1 MNLSALPSLSPA
13 LVARLAKH
21 EHQHKYDH
29 GHALVV
35 AGGPGQGGAA
45 RLAAM
50 AALRVG
56 AGLVTLGCPPEA
68 LTENAAQM
76 TSVMVRSL
84 RGSAGLEDAL
94 TDRRLSALC
103 LGPGLGRGTE
113 PRNMVRV
120 ALAVRRPV
128 VLDADALTSFAET
141 PRALFV
147 LLHGAAILTP
157 HMGEFA
163 RLFPEQAT
171 GLDSAGLD
179 DRRAAVR
186 AAAARCGAVVLL
198 KGAVTLAA
206 DPAGHM
212 AELHLTGAQA
222 VPWLATGGTGD
233 VLAGLLAGL
242 LARGFSP
249 LQAVE
254 AGAWLHAAA
263 ARAAGP
269 GLIAEDLPGRLPAV
283 FADLGL

>member
-1 MNLSALPSLSPA
+1 
-13 LVARLAKH
+13 
-21 EHQHKYDH
+21 
-29 GHALVV
+29 
-35 AGGPGQGGAA
+35 
-45 RLAAM
+45 M

-76 TSVMVRSL
+76 TSVMVRSI

-94 TDRRLSALC
+94 ADPRLNAMC
-103 LGPGLGRGTE
+103 LGPGLGQGTE

-120 ALAVRRPV
+120 ALATRRPV
-128 VLDADALTSFAET
+128 VLDADALSSFAT
-141 PRALFV
+141 APRALFV
-147 LLHGAAILTP
+147 LLHGTAILTP
-157 HMGEFA
+157 HLGEFT
-163 RLFPEQAT
+163 RLFREQAD
-171 GLDSAGLD
+171 GLKDAGLD

-198 KGAVTLAA
+198 KGPVTLAA

-212 AELHLTGAQA
+212 TELHLTGSNA

-233 VLAGLLAGL
+233 VLAGLLTGL

-249 LQAVE
+249 LQATE

-263 ARAAGP
+263 ARLAGP
-269 GLIAEDLPGRLPAV
+269 GLIAEDLPGLLPTV
-283 FADLGL
+283 FTDLGL

>member
-1 MNLSALPSLSPA
+1 MNGPLPPLSPA
-13 LVARLAKH
+13 LAARLAKH

-29 GHALVV
+29 GHALVL
-35 AGGPGQGGAA
+35 AGGPGHGGAA
-45 RLAAM
+45 RLAAV

-76 TSVMVRSL
+76 TSVMVRQV

-94 TDRRLSALC
+94 ADPRVGALC
-103 LGPGLGRGTE
+103 LGPGLGQGTE

-120 ALAVRRPV
+120 ALAARRPV
-128 VLDADALTSFAET
+128 VLDADALSSFAT
-141 PRALFV
+141 APRALFV
-147 LLHGAAILTP
+147 LLHGAAILSP
-157 HMGEFA
+157 HLGEFA
-163 RLFPEQAT
+163 RLFPEQAAGLT
-171 GLDSAGLD
+171 GASLD

-198 KGAVTLAA
+198 KGTVTLAA

-212 AELHLTGAQA
+212 VELHLTGDRA
-222 VPWLATGGTGD
+222 VPWLATAGTGD
-233 VLAGLLAGL
+233 VLAGLLVGL

-249 LQAVE
+249 LQAAE

-269 GLIAEDLPGRLPAV
+269 GLIAEDLPGRLPQV

>member
-1 MNLSALPSLSPA
+1 MTGWPPLSPA
-13 LVARLAKH
+13 LAARLAKH

-29 GHALVV
+29 GHALIV
-35 AGGPGQGGAA
+35 AGGPGHGGAA

-94 TDRRLSALC
+94 GDPRLSALC
-103 LGPGLGRGTE
+103 VGPGLGRGTE

-120 ALAVRRPV
+120 ALAARRPV
-128 VLDADALTSFAET
+128 VLDADALSSFADV

-147 LLHGAAILTP
+147 LLHGTAILTP

-163 RLFPEQAT
+163 RLFPEQAV

-198 KGAVTLAA
+198 KGAITLAA
-206 DPAGHM
+206 DPAGHVT
-212 AELHLTGAQA
+212 ELHLTGDRA

-249 LQAVE
+249 LQAIE
-254 AGAWLHAAA
+254 AGTWLHAAA
-263 ARAAGP
+263 ARHAGP
-269 GLIAEDLPGRLPAV
+269 GLIAEDLPGQLPAV
-283 FADLGL
+283 FAELGL

>member
-1 MNLSALPSLSPA
+1 MSAPFPPLSPA
-13 LVARLAKH
+13 LAARLAKH

-29 GHALVV
+29 GHALIV
-35 AGGPGQGGAA
+35 AGGPGHGGAA

-94 TDRRLSALC
+94 RDPRLSALC
-103 LGPGLGRGTE
+103 VGPGLGQGTE

-120 ALAVRRPV
+120 ALSARRPV
-128 VLDADALTSFAET
+128 VLDADALTSFVET

-147 LLHGAAILTP
+147 LLHGGAILTP
-157 HMGEFA
+157 HLGEFA
-163 RLFPEQAT
+163 RLFPDQAA
-171 GLDSAGLD
+171 GLKGASLD

-198 KGAVTLAA
+198 KGAVSLAA

-212 AELHLTGAQA
+212 AELHLTGVQA

-233 VLAGLLAGL
+233 VLAGLIAGL

-254 AGAWLHAAA
+254 AGTWLHAAA

-269 GLIAEDLPGRLPAV
+269 GLIAEDLPGRLPSV